1 MTPNS
6 VLRRLLWVPIIGAF
20 LTLPAPC
27 LASPGPASPDPAP
40 RPRTE
45 RVTSELVL
53 IETYVLDSR
62 GRPIAGLAADD
73 FELLVDGR
81 KTPIA
86 SLDFREMA
94 PIDSGPEAAAG
105 GPASGAAG
113 EALPRRFVLFFED
126 GTSAPQGLDA
136 ARRAADQFLSTDP
149 VRSDQFA
156 VAAFDTSLRIIQDFT
171 SDHDTLQRAI
181 ARSLKDPRRISDFAA
196 QIRSHVE
203 DIRRR
208 MGELDQNGMLQT
220 MRNSGRS
227 ATSREADQMKQQT
240 GTKEKEMESEL
251 EGTKFLATSYAAGDM
266 TRMSA
271 VLEAVR
277 ALVDSLAP
285 WRGYKAIV
293 FMGDGIPENPSLTY
307 YDLITARVPVP
318 DDLATRGGSTSGAQ
332 VPLQPQNYSL
342 AVEVKQLAQ
351 AASAAGVTL
360 HTVQTTGLAAGTAE
374 ENREAA
380 RRSDVLKTV
389 AFNTGGLASSSN
401 DLLGAL
407 KDAEASSRQ
416 YYVLGFVP
424 GGPPDGRFHPVQ
436 VRFRKRGA
444 TLRWRRG
451 FVRLPASEE
460 RARSILAAHLL
471 PDLFPELGLELNAVP
486 GPGGPSGRVTDLV
499 VRVPADRIIFPS
511 ETGGPTAHLEIALIA
526 LDDTGHTTFRTDRRM
541 SLVLRPEFPERA
553 RLSLEFFAR
562 VTLPLSDQSVTAVV
576 SDDAAGAIGGARLR
590 LPASEAGGLPGLSL
604 YSLAEESVWVDLA
617 DSGPG
622 ESADERPAPFTLG
635 PSLKRSFAAGEPMAC
650 GFKLPAPRVGVSSP
664 LRMAIRAGQTT
675 FGSYDETTDWGR
687 AGGAMKISLPTSG
700 LAPGEYVVAV
710 QEVLP
715 AGAIDRATLPFRIR
729 ERGDDAVRGGQTVS
743 P

>member
-1 MTPNS
+1 MTPRS
-6 VLRRLLWVPIIGAF
+6 LRRRLPWAPILGAF
-20 LTLPAPC
+20 LALPAPC

-40 RPRTE
+40 RAHTE

-62 GRPIAGLAADD
+62 GRPTAGLTADD

-105 GPASGAAG
+105 GPPSGAAG
-113 EALPRRFVLFFED
+113 AALPRRFVLFFED
-126 GTSAPQGLDA
+126 GTSAPHGLDA

-171 SDHDTLQRAI
+171 SDHDTLRRAI

-203 DIRRR
+203 EIRRR
-208 MGELDQNGMLQT
+208 MGALDQDGMLQT
-220 MRNSGRS
+220 MRDSGRS
-227 ATSREADQMKQQT
+227 AVGREDQMKQQS
-240 GTKEKEMESEL
+240 GTKEMQSEL

-271 VLEAVR
+271 VLQAMR
-277 ALVDSLAP
+277 TLVDSLAP

-307 YDLITARVPVP
+307 YDVITARQPVP
-318 DDLATRGGSTSGAQ
+318 DDMPTRAGSASRAQ

-342 AVEVKQLAQ
+342 SADVKQLAQ
-351 AASAAGVTL
+351 AAAAAGVTL
-360 HTVQTTGLAAGTAE
+360 HTVQTAGLVAGTAE

-389 AFNTGGLASSSN
+389 ALNTGGLASSSN

-407 KDAEASSRQ
+407 KDAEASSRR

-436 VRFRKRGA
+436 VRCRKRDA
-444 TLRWRRG
+444 SLRCRRG

-511 ETGGPTAHLEIALIA
+511 ETGGPTAHLEVALIA
-526 LDDTGHTTFRTDRRM
+526 LDDAGHTTFRADRRM
-541 SLVLRPEFPERA
+541 SLVLGPESPERA
-553 RLSLEFFAR
+553 GLSLEFFAR
-562 VTLPLSDQSVTAVV
+562 VTLPPSDQSVTAVV
-576 SDDAAGAIGGARLR
+576 SDDAAGAIGGAHLR

-617 DSGPG
+617 DPGPG
-622 ESADERPAPFTLG
+622 DSADERPARFTLG
-635 PSLKRSFAAGEPMAC
+635 PSLKRSFAPGEPMAC
-650 GFKLPAPRVGVSSP
+650 GFKLPAPRVGVSAP
-664 LRMAIRAGQTT
+664 LRMAIRAGKTT
-675 FGSYDETTDWGR
+675 FESYDETTDWGR
-687 AGGAMKISLPTSG
+687 AAGAMKIRLPTSG

-729 ERGDDAVRGGQTVS
+729 EPGDDAARAGQSVS